1 MEMEPDDATLYSD
14 NSSLDDG
21 PEDRE
26 LRRERCGVPHGLMIV
41 GIVGAIVS
49 VTVSAPLAALC
60 CLSVWGAG
68 AAMEM
73 NEELRQCCAKYP
85 AKSN

>member
-1 MEMEPDDATLYSD
+1 MEMESDDATLYND
-14 NSSLDDG
+14 DSSLDDG
-21 PEDRE
+21 QDDRE
-26 LRRERCGVPHGLMIV
+26 LRRERCGAPHGLMIA

-60 CLSVWGAG
+60 CLTVWGAG

-73 NEELRQCCAKYP
+73 NKKLRQCCAKYS
-85 AKSN
+85 AKTD